1 VAKAERGLTLLDL
14 LVVLAL
20 LALLVY
26 LVGLDR
32 RAAPEVVAPVPATAR
47 LVS

>member
-1 VAKAERGLTLLDL
+1 MTKAERGLTLLDL

-32 RAAPEVVAPVPATAR
+32 RTAPEVAAPAPAAAR